1 MKCKC
6 RFIMTLVL
14 CLAGVVGLR
23 AQSGADRMNEIK
35 LSGKYYTAEATDHD
49 QDKAFVSA
57 FGMLLGSI
65 NMALME
71 EEQPT
76 ITSLQL
82 ESHVKS
88 IDIQRGADVMV
99 FVYVEKSRLALM
111 QTNGGGNATQ
121 PSAPKVQNHSESQPT
136 KVQTEVRP
144 AAPGVTPE
152 VISRLVGVETFMSAR
167 WILDN
172 ARNMGEVSDY
182 GSPRTMGNV
191 EGCYILA
198 VNEDKD
204 VVGVLSPKTDG
215 KRTDLRTGAVADM
228 SRFKGCAAVCVRLNS
243 K

>member
-1 MKCKC
+1 
-6 RFIMTLVL
+6 MTLVL
-14 CLAGVVGLR
+14 CLAGIVGLR

-111 QTNGGGNATQ
+111 QTNGGGNAAQ
-121 PSAPKVQNHSESQPT
+121 PSAES
-136 KVQTEVRP
+136 
-144 AAPGVTPE
+144 
-152 VISRLVGVETFMSAR
+152 
-167 WILDN
+167 
-172 ARNMGEVSDY
+172 
-182 GSPRTMGNV
+182 
-191 EGCYILA
+191 
-198 VNEDKD
+198 
-204 VVGVLSPKTDG
+204 
-215 KRTDLRTGAVADM
+215 
-228 SRFKGCAAVCVRLNS
+228 
-243 K
+243 

>member
-6 RFIMTLVL
+6 RFLMTLVL
-14 CLAGVVGLR
+14 CLAGIVGLR

-57 FGMLLGSI
+57 FSMLLGSI

-111 QTNGGGNATQ
+111 QTNGGGIIVSRSLPRCRQRCDLLLRVLRPKLLADSLVWKHSCRHAGFWTMRATW
-121 PSAPKVQNHSESQPT
+121 
-136 KVQTEVRP
+136 
-144 AAPGVTPE
+144 
-152 VISRLVGVETFMSAR
+152 AR
-167 WILDN
+167 
-172 ARNMGEVSDY
+172 
-182 GSPRTMGNV
+182 
-191 EGCYILA
+191 
-198 VNEDKD
+198 
-204 VVGVLSPKTDG
+204 
-215 KRTDLRTGAVADM
+215 
-228 SRFKGCAAVCVRLNS
+228 
-243 K
+243 

>member
-6 RFIMTLVL
+6 RFLMTLVL
-14 CLAGVVGLR
+14 CLAGIVGLR

-57 FGMLLGSI
+57 FSMLLGSI

-111 QTNGGGNATQ
+111 QTNGGGNAAQ

-152 VISRLVGVETFMSAR
+152 VIS
-167 WILDN
+167 
-172 ARNMGEVSDY
+172 
-182 GSPRTMGNV
+182 
-191 EGCYILA
+191 
-198 VNEDKD
+198 
-204 VVGVLSPKTDG
+204 
-215 KRTDLRTGAVADM
+215 
-228 SRFKGCAAVCVRLNS
+228 
-243 K
+243 